1 MKVAVILGNRLND
14 DKSISDVMKK
24 RLDLTI
30 KLNKELAPDRIIL
43 SGGVANKKA
52 GISEAQVMVDYLVS
66 QGIKAEKL
74 IKEDQSRNTVE
85 NAKFSVPIALSL
97 GADTLIVC
105 STIEHINRWWVNPIK
120 AFKKQIKN
128 TPMEIVVYS
137 DGHI

>member
-14 DKSISDVMKK
+14 DKSISEIMKK

-30 KLNKELAPDRIIL
+30 KLNKDLAPDRIIL

-52 GISEAQVMVDYLVS
+52 GISEAQVMYDYLVS
-66 QGIKAEKL
+66 KGIKAEKL
-74 IKEDQSRNTVE
+74 IKEDQSLTSAE
-85 NAKFSVPIALSL
+85 NAKFSVPIVQSL

-105 STIEHINRWWVNPIK
+105 STIEHINRWWLNPVK
-120 AFKKQIKN
+120 AFRKQIKN